1 MTSTADTAPDFVFA
15 AIKGGEIRLSDLRGG
30 PVLVVNTASMC
41 GLTPQYAGM
50 QALDDLLG
58 PRGTVLAVPSDD
70 FAQEYGTE
78 DEVAGFCEMT
88 FGLKLPMT
96 KIQHVAKG
104 AVHPFYAW
112 VKGSTGFVPDW
123 NFAKVLIGPDGQIA
137 GTFAATLDP
146 MSDEVRGAVLALAG

>member
-1 MTSTADTAPDFVFA
+1 MTTSNPSAPEFVFRA
-15 AIKGGEIRLSDLRGG
+15 LKGGEIRLADLRGG

-41 GLTPQYAGM
+41 GFTAQYAGM
-50 QALDDLLG
+50 QALADLLG

-96 KIQHVAKG
+96 KIESVAKG

-112 VKGSTGFVPDW
+112 VRDTTGFVPDW
-123 NFAKVLIGPDGQIA
+123 NFNKVLIGPDGQIA
-137 GTFAATLDP
+137 ATFGSDP
-146 MSDEVRGAVLALAG
+146 EPMGDEIKGAVLALVP

>member
-1 MTSTADTAPDFVFA
+1 MANTANAAPEFVFPS
-15 AIKGGEIRLSDLRGG
+15 IKGGEIRLNDWRGG

-41 GLTPQYAGM
+41 GFTPQYAGM
-50 QALDDLLG
+50 QALADLLG
-58 PRGTVLAVPSDD
+58 PRGKVLAVPSDD

-78 DEVAGFCEMT
+78 DEVAGFCEMS

-112 VKGSTGFVPDW
+112 VRETSGFVPEW
-123 NFAKVLIGPDGQIA
+123 NFNKVLIGPDGRI
-137 GTFAATLDP
+137 AATFGSDPDP
-146 MSDEVRGAVLALAG
+146 MGDEIKGAVLGLLA